1 MSNIT
6 MSKIELKLHNKSDDH
21 TYHITVTENGK
32 ESHFSIENNQST
44 LRENMKMVR
53 LKINSNDELEKEKN
67 DPLLISL
74 ISSKMLLRTDRVYI
88 EKIEIKKID
97 GVMSLSI
104 IGEDDYRQRIGQK
117 RFNYKIDGV
126 WVSLHVVKEG
136 KNHYLVVES
145 SLT

>member
-1 MSNIT
+1 MLNTT
-6 MSKIELKLHNKSDDH
+6 MSKIELKLHNKSDDRN
-21 TYHITVTENGK
+21 YHITVTENGK

-44 LRENMKMVR
+44 LRENMKMIR
-53 LKINSNDELEKEKN
+53 LKINSDGELEKEIN
-67 DPLLISL
+67 EPLLISL
-74 ISSKMLLRTDRVYI
+74 ISSKMLLRANKTYI
-88 EKIEIKKID
+88 EEVKIDKID
-97 GVMSLSI
+97 GNTVLSI
-104 IGEDDYRQRIGQK
+104 IAQDDYRHRIGQK